1 MRMNYNIRFSIK
13 KIISPKTLY
22 VHKTKFSKNGM
33 TVKNWNEFL
42 MGQLN

>member
-1 MRMNYNIRFSIK
+1 MNYNIVFVSK
-13 KIISPKTLY
+13 LSSAQKTLY